1 MQSYKKPTLCA
12 SRVRHYLMAL
22 SANIQKLSKRVKRS
36 SNGSRPFECV
46 REILVGLA
54 TMFTDV
60 GDDAAHNPYWL
71 SGH

>member
-1 MQSYKKPTLCA
+1 
-12 SRVRHYLMAL
+12 MAL

-46 REILVGLA
+46 CQILAGLA

>member
-1 MQSYKKPTLCA
+1 MQSYKELHFAPHCEA
-12 SRVRHYLMAL
+12 SPHGL

-54 TMFTDV
+54 TMFADM

-71 SGH
+71 SGR